1 MKKNILVGLM
11 CPVMAATAM
20 VSPVLAFTGE
30 GPHTGSDGASSTTQ
44 VAYEVAE
51 SEWTFSIPA
60 AQTFTTGNLAKTG
73 EVKVS
78 PKTEGEVINLANGTT
93 ITLSVNSAEEFS
105 LVADTNRNSKI
116 AYVVSLTNGG
126 DCVAQDAT
134 VLTYVAGGDGYDNT
148 GKSET
153 LYFYTTEE
161 NIKDA
166 TVTGNHDDQLT
177 FTVHVA

>member
-30 GPHTGSDGASSTTQ
+30 GPHAGSDGATSDTL
-44 VAYEVAE
+44 VAYEVTA
-51 SEWTFSIPA
+51 SAWTFSVPA
-60 AQTFTTGNLAKTG
+60 AQKFETGKLAKTG

-78 PKTEGEVINLANGTT
+78 PAAKGEVINLANGTT
-93 ITLSVNSAEEFS
+93 ITLSVNSAEGFL
-105 LVADTNRNSKI
+105 LVADTRNSQI
-116 AYVVSLTNGG
+116 PYVVSLTDGG
-126 DCVAQDAT
+126 DCVPQDKV
-134 VLTYVAGGDGYDNT
+134 VLTYEAGNDANT

-153 LYFYTTEE
+153 LYIYTTDE
-161 NIKDA
+161 NIKEA
-166 TVTGNHDDQLT
+166 KVTGNHDDQLT

>member
-1 MKKNILVGLM
+1 MKKNILVGMM

-20 VSPVLAFTGE
+20 VSPVLAFEGA

-44 VAYEVAE
+44 VAYEVTE

-60 AQTFTTGNLAKTG
+60 AQTFSPGNLAKTG
-73 EVKVS
+73 DVKVS
-78 PKTEGEVINLANGTT
+78 PKTVGEVINLANGTT

-105 LVADTNRNSKI
+105 LVADANRNSKI
-116 AYVVSLTNGG
+116 AYVVSLTDGG

-134 VLTYVAGGDGYDNT
+134 VLTYIAGTNENT
-148 GKSET
+148 GMT
-153 LYFYTTEE
+153 VPLYIYTTEE

>member
-20 VSPVLAFTGE
+20 VSPVLAFEGA

-44 VAYEVAE
+44 VAYEVTA
-51 SEWTFSIPA
+51 SAWTFSVPA
-60 AQTFTTGNLAKTG
+60 AQTFTKDSLTKTG

-78 PKTEGEVINLANGTT
+78 PVAGEVINLANGTT
-93 ITLSVNSAEEFS
+93 ITLSVASAKDFN
-105 LVADTNRNSKI
+105 LVAQSNENSLI
-116 AYVVSLTNGG
+116 PYVVSLTDGG

-134 VLTYVAGGDGYDNT
+134 VLTYVAGTDANT
-148 GKSET
+148 GKGET
-153 LYFYTTEE
+153 LHIYTTEG
-161 NIKDA
+161 NIKNA
-166 TVTGNHDDQLT
+166 TVTGSHADQLT

>member
-11 CPVMAATAM
+11 CPVMAVAAM
-20 VSPVLAFTGE
+20 VSPVLAADNENITGE
-30 GPHTGSDGASSTTQ
+30 NNAQGTTQ

-51 SEWTFSIPA
+51 SEWTFSVPA

-78 PKTEGEVINLANGTT
+78 PAKEGDVINLANGTT
-93 ITLSVNSAEEFS
+93 ITLSVNSAEGFL
-105 LVADTNRNSKI
+105 LVADTRNSQI
-116 AYVVSLTNGG
+116 PYVVSLTDGG
-126 DCVAQDAT
+126 DCIPQDKV
-134 VLTYVAGGDGYDNT
+134 VLTYEAGNVNDANT

-153 LYFYTTEE
+153 LYFYTTDE
-161 NIKDA
+161 NIKEA
-166 TVTGNHDDQLT
+166 KVTGNHDDQLT